1 MQAMIELANKIAVA
15 EAQAETAKR
24 RMRARAYLRRAQ
36 RIGARVCLGIGC
48 AAVLAGWFLLWLWI
62 GTSI

>member
-1 MQAMIELANKIAVA
+1 MQTMVELANKIAVA
-15 EAQAETAKR
+15 EAQAELANR

-36 RIGARVCLGIGC
+36 RMGARVCVGIGC